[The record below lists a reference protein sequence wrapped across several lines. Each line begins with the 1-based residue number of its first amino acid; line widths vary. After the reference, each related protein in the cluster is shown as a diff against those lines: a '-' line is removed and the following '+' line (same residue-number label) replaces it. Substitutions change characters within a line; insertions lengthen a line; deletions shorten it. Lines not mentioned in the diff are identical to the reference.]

1 MVYTIDGTEPTAE
14 STVYSAPIEFTES
27 GILKI
32 RSVLPSGKMSKTRTI
47 TVEKQALAPAKE
59 VAKTTPGLEMQVTDG
74 MFLESSK
81 LADVKEWKKSTMK
94 DLRELTSVVKTS
106 ESMRGV
112 KQYAAVATGYVNIPD
127 VYKRQVQSQ
136 VLTHNGETYQ
146 SDICFFHVLFYFIF
160 RYFINAN
167 KSFNDS
173 LIEGCV

>member
-81 LADVKEWKKSTMK
+81 LADVRLFRLWDMIVDVVCIQTNISIIKSAF
-94 DLRELTSVVKTS
+94 EIFIILTV
-106 ESMRGV
+106 
-112 KQYAAVATGYVNIPD
+112 
-127 VYKRQVQSQ
+127 
-136 VLTHNGETYQ
+136 
-146 SDICFFHVLFYFIF
+146 
-160 RYFINAN
+160 
-167 KSFNDS
+167 
-173 LIEGCV
+173 